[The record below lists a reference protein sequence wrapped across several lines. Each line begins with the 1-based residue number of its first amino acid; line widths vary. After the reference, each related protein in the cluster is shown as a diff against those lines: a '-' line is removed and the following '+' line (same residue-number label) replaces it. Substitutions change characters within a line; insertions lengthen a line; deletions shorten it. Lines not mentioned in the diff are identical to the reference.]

1 VKWDTS
7 GQNNMTGSAGRVLF
21 AFGAENRLLK
31 ITAADDARLLQRPS
45 NPNAQSRY
53 VQIAAASID
62 FGVQNGRVLH
72 SAVTSGPAEIQVIP
86 ADAKGGNTVADAGHF
101 EAGFDTHGRLT
112 RVLGFPQ
119 AKVVTKTP
127 GQPDKTSTSDRLDA
141 TFDGSGSISAM
152 LQEGNFHYLEP
163 AANGQ
168 GREAWAE
175 RARFTPSDDMLVLSG
190 SPRVQQG
197 GLTTSAQTVR
207 FNRRS
212 GDAFAEGAVKSTYSD
227 LKPQPGGALLATS
240 DPIHVT
246 AASMTARRASSSA
259 LYSGEARLWQGGN
272 IVQAPTIDFNRDT
285 RTVVAQSTSAAPVT
299 TVFVSQDKDG
309 RQTPTNVSAARLT
322 YQDSQRQARF
332 EGGVVLR
339 GGEIT
344 VTAEQVDAYLVAA
357 RSTAAPATPA
367 AGPSQLDHIVAV
379 KNVTVEEPKRRATG
393 QRLVYTAQDGKF
405 VLTGGPPSIFDAE
418 HGKITGDS
426 LTFFSRDDRVL
437 VEGKSSPTVTETRV
451 IK

>member
-1 VKWDTS
+1 V
-7 GQNNMTGSAGRVLF
+7 QRPA
-21 AFGAENRLLK
+21 
-31 ITAADDARLLQRPS
+31 TAAPQART
-45 NPNAQSRY
+45 
-53 VQIAAASID
+53 VQIAAGAMD
-62 FGVQNGRVLH
+62 FNLNNGKVLH
-72 SAVTSGPAEIQVIP
+72 DAVTSGPAEVQVIP
-86 ADAKGGNTVADAGHF
+86 TDPKSGATVATAGHF
-101 EAGFDTHGRLT
+101 ESTFDSHNRLS
-112 RVLGFPQ
+112 RVQGFPQ

-127 GQPDKTSTSDRLDA
+127 GAPDKTSTSDRLDVA
-141 TFDGSGSISAM
+141 FEQNGNISAL
-152 LQEGNFHYLEP
+152 LQEGNFHYTEP
-163 AANGQ
+163 GANGQ

-175 RARFTPSDDMLVLSG
+175 RARFTPADDMLALSG
-190 SPRVQQG
+190 SPRVEQG
-197 GLTTSAQTVR
+197 GLTTTAQSIR

-212 GDAFAEGAVKSTYSD
+212 GDASADGSVKSTYSD

-246 AASMTARRASSSA
+246 AASMVAHRTSSSA

-272 IVQAPTIDFNRDT
+272 IIQAPTIDFNRET
-285 RTVVAQSTSAAPVT
+285 RTVIAQSTSAAPVT
-299 TVFVSQDKDG
+299 TVFVSQDKNG
-309 RQTPTNVSAARLT
+309 RQTPTNVSAAKLT
-322 YQDSQRQARF
+322 YQDSQRQAHF
-332 EGGVVLR
+332 EGGVMVR

-344 VTAEQVDAYLVAA
+344 VTAEQVDAYLIA
-357 RSTAAPATPA
+357 RDSTRPA
-367 AGPSQLDHIVAV
+367 AAGSSGPSQLDHIVAT
-379 KNVTVEEPKRRATG
+379 KNVQIEEPKRRATG